1 MELERLS
8 PVMTTPMPDEVDLLM
23 VKSKSALMRFPVAHL
38 RAFCEAHDFMVSPTG
53 KTGLIKQD
61 YATAIWS
68 HVSVSV
74 NIELQYTAIDKILH
88 RITDH

>member
-1 MELERLS
+1 
-8 PVMTTPMPDEVDLLM
+8 MTTPKPDEVDLLM

-38 RAFCEAHDFMVSPTG
+38 RAFCEAHDFTVSPTG

-68 HVSVSV
+68 HVSV

-88 RITDH
+88 RIKDH